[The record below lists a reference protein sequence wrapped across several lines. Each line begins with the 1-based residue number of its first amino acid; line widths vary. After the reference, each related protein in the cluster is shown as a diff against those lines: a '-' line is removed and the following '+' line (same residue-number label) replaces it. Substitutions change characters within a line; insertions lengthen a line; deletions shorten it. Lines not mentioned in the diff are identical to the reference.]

1 MKIQNNDRI
10 LARIVA
16 RELTMEE
23 LDVAAGGKGGLK
35 EVDIPGANNSSSVTT
50 CSQNLG
56 LGKEP
61 NHADG
66 GADD

>member
-1 MKIQNNDRI
+1 MKTQNDDRI

-16 RELTMEE
+16 RELTVDE
-23 LDVAAGGKGGLK
+23 LEGASGGGFKQ
-35 EVDIPGANNSSSVTT
+35 VDLPGANNSSSVTT
-50 CSQNLG
+50 CSHNIG
-56 LGKEP
+56 LMG

>member
-1 MKIQNNDRI
+1 MKTQSNDRI

-16 RELTMEE
+16 RELTSEE
-23 LDVAAGGKGGLK
+23 LDGAVGGRKGGLK
-35 EVDIPGANNSSSVTT
+35 QVDVPGANNSSSVTT
-50 CSQNLG
+50 CSHNIG
-56 LGKEP
+56 LEG